1 MAAHNATHTAPAVEA
16 RDGDGIRDREIRMEQ
31 EHLDRVYQRLEEKIH
46 EAEFLMDDAAKR
58 GQVGTPGALAER
70 DAQVFR
76 AGVHLNRLN
85 SEFEDFLFGRI
96 DLLLG
101 KDGERGPDGAYTSVE
116 PADDAVRSDEGG
128 APSAEIAETLHI
140 GRLGVLDA
148 DYSPLVID
156 WRAPA
161 AAPFYRSTP
170 VAPGRVVRR
179 RVIRSKGRRVLGV
192 EDDLLRPEL
201 TATLDGTTLPVVGDG
216 ALMAALGRARS
227 HTMRDIVA
235 SIQAEQDMVI
245 RAPAASVT
253 EVEGGPGTGKT
264 AVALHRAAYL
274 LYQDRRRYA
283 GGILVVSPTP
293 LLVAYTEGV
302 LPSLGEEGQV
312 AIRALGSLVEGEE
325 AADWGGPKAPAEG
338 ADGEPGGPV
347 GGDGRVYDEPAVA
360 RIKGSARM
368 TKVLRRAARG
378 ALERPAPAAPGRRGG
393 ARRRD
398 GAPQVR
404 GAAGDAAQLSFEVA
418 GAPAAPAPGRTPAA
432 EPLPAPGRPA
442 SGPAADPAVSG
453 PGGGGAGP
461 VTPDRL
467 RVVAFGR
474 RVELDEQE
482 LRRIR
487 QTALGGTAPVNLL
500 RPRARR
506 LLLDALW
513 GRSGAGQRYTDPE
526 LAAEARQAFDED
538 ITSEP
543 EFLEFLDAW
552 WPELTPRAVLAAMAD
567 EKRLGRWARRIL
579 TPREVR
585 LLARSLKRLGPDGR
599 GPLSVHDVALLDE
612 LNSVLGAPARPRR
625 REVDPLDQ
633 LTGLEE
639 LTTYADRMS
648 GGRARDERLREEART
663 DYAHVIVDEAQDLT
677 PMQWRMVGRRGR
689 HATWTVVGD
698 PAQSSWSDP
707 DEAAEARD
715 EALGNRPRRRFTLTV
730 NYRNPAEI
738 AELAAKVL
746 ALAMPGM
753 PAPEA
758 VRSTGVVPRFV
769 VAGTPDGDRVPG
781 GGRGAV
787 GNGAPDG
794 AGAADLGACVRRE
807 ASRLLAEVDGT
818 VGVVVAMGRR
828 AEARAWLAGLGGRVV
843 ALGSLEAKGLEYDAT
858 VVVSPAEIAD
868 ESPAGLRVLYVALT
882 RATQR
887 LTVVSGERDMPD
899 EAGVPDLLRD

>member
-1 MAAHNATHTAPAVEA
+1 MAAQNATHAPDHASDSLGEGVPS
-16 RDGDGIRDREIRMEQ
+16 GIRDREIEAEQ
-31 EHLDRVYQRLEEKIH
+31 THLDRVYRRLEEKIH

-58 GQVGTPGALAER
+58 GQVGTPGAFAER
-70 DAQVFR
+70 DAQVFQ

-85 SEFEDFLFGRI
+85 SEYEDFLFGRI

-101 KDGERGPDGAYTSVE
+101 KDGKKGPDGAYTSVE
-116 PADDAVRSDEGG
+116 PADGTIVNNRAT
-128 APSAEIAETLHI
+128 IAETLHI

-161 AAPFYRSTP
+161 AAPFYRATP

-192 EDDLLRPEL
+192 EDDLMRPDV
-201 TATLDGTTLPVVGDG
+201 TATLNGEELPAIGDG

-227 HTMRDIVA
+227 HAMRDIVA

-283 GGILVVSPTP
+283 GGILIVSPTP

-312 AIRALGSLVEGEE
+312 AIRALGSLVEG
-325 AADWGGPKAPAEG
+325 ADASGGGGPKGLDEG
-338 ADGEPGGPV
+338 RRS
-347 GGDGRVYDEPAVA
+347 GDGGAYDPPEVS
-360 RIKGSARM
+360 RIKGSSRM
-368 TKVLRRAARG
+368 QRLLRKAARG
-378 ALERPAPAAPGRRGG
+378 ALEAAAGGEGARPARPRSGAARAGEASDAGGQLSLEGLFASAGDPEPGEDAAPGRT
-393 ARRRD
+393 
-398 GAPQVR
+398 
-404 GAAGDAAQLSFEVA
+404 AA
-418 GAPAAPAPGRTPAA
+418 
-432 EPLPAPGRPA
+432 
-442 SGPAADPAVSG
+442 
-453 PGGGGAGP
+453 
-461 VTPDRL
+461 PDRL
-467 RVVAFGR
+467 RVVAFGGR
-474 RVELDEQE
+474 IELEAAE

-487 QTALGGTAPVNLL
+487 QAALGGTAPVNLL

-506 LLLDALW
+506 LILDALW
-513 GRSGAGQRYTDPE
+513 TKSGADRRHADPE
-526 LAAEARQAFDED
+526 LAAEARQGFDED
-538 ITSEP
+538 LLTEP
-543 EFLEFLDAW
+543 DFQHFLDAW
-552 WPELTPRAVLAAMAD
+552 WPELTPRGVLAAMAD
-567 EKRLGRWARRIL
+567 ERRLGRWARRIL

-585 LLARSLKRLGPDGR
+585 RLARSLRRLDPAGQ
-599 GPLSVHDVALLDE
+599 GPLSVHDIALLDE
-612 LNSVLGAPARPRR
+612 LQLILGTPARPARA
-625 REVDPLDQ
+625 READPLDH

-639 LTTYADRMS
+639 LTTYADRSSS
-648 GGRARDERLREEART
+648 GRSRRERLEEERT

-715 EALGNRPRRRFTLTV
+715 EALGTRPRRRFTLTV

-753 PAPEA
+753 ESPAA
-758 VRSTGVVPRFV
+758 VRSTGLRPRFAV
-769 VAGTPDGDRVPG
+769 APVAGK
-781 GGRGAV
+781 RGA
-787 GNGAPDG
+787 
-794 AGAADLGACVRRE
+794 AADE
-807 ASRLLAEVDGT
+807 ALARATVEEAGRLLDEVEGT
-818 VGVVVAMGRR
+818 VGVVVAMQRR
-828 AEARAWLAGLGGRVV
+828 EQARGWLAGLGDRVV

-858 VVVSPAEIAD
+858 LVVAPAEIAD

-882 RATQR
+882 RATQQ
-887 LTVVSGERDMPD
+887 LTVLSGSRDEPD
-899 EAGVPDLLRD
+899 AQGVPDLLRD